1 MEGAQVKQAYE
12 AVRRPGEMWKVETE
26 DCVVMFSGGNDEKR
40 AKEYATWLNRRAFN
54 EVIGKQH
61 EQQQG

>member
-1 MEGAQVKQAYE
+1 
-12 AVRRPGEMWKVETE
+12 MWKVETE